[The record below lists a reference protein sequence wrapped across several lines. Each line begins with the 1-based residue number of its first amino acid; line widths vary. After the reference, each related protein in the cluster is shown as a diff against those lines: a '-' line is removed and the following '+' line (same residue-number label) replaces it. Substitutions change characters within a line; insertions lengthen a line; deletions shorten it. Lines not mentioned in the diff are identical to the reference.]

1 MGLIGGARFAKRSTT
16 MRFYRLIPTT
26 CMAMP
31 PWLRRS
37 MVAGSSIVFKIFH
50 LGSIIKVLK
59 LKKKKK
65 KKKKK

>member
-1 MGLIGGARFAKRSTT
+1 
-16 MRFYRLIPTT
+16 
-26 CMAMP
+26 MAMP

-65 KKKKK
+65 KKKKEKRKKRLPDTEIVTCFPLKYFLF

>member
-1 MGLIGGARFAKRSTT
+1 
-16 MRFYRLIPTT
+16 
-26 CMAMP
+26 MAMP

-65 KKKKK
+65 KKKILKRKKKKKTT